1 MLSPDG
7 DAADN
12 TEAAASVTCDAEGRR
27 GPQCPGHHCAV
38 LPGGHVETTLTGKIE
53 RLLLTGSHDGRPAF
67 CFLMRDVDGVPSLS
81 ST

>member
-1 MLSPDG
+1 M
-7 DAADN
+7 
-12 TEAAASVTCDAEGRR
+12 
-27 GPQCPGHHCAV
+27 
-38 LPGGHVETTLTGKIE
+38 ETTLTGKIE